1 MLTGYFN
8 QGIPELIRLKDV
20 AILSV
25 RADSQLNRGSA
36 EMVSQILGNI
46 SDVDRTIPTAPNE
59 QEPMDQDIPTM
70 NLPQIKNKIDLRKEE
85 IDLNDHH

>member
-1 MLTGYFN
+1 
-8 QGIPELIRLKDV
+8 
-20 AILSV
+20 
-25 RADSQLNRGSA
+25 
-36 EMVSQILGNI
+36 MVSQILGNI